1 MGRFL
6 AWMLFCTVPVR
17 AASWLHMSSPSA
29 EVFTDCGERTARAVL
44 NRFEML
50 RRVFRESSTGESP
63 APVKVFVFA
72 SLGEFEKY
80 RPRPNTTGSYEPS
93 GDQDFILLYESEA
106 LKRTASHEYLHMV
119 MNHSSAKLP
128 AWLEEGIPEF
138 YSTVSVSATKV
149 RVGGEIEPHLRL
161 LAFEPWLSAED
172 LALGSPADGRIF
184 YAESWALVHML
195 SLQPP
200 WAGKLPGF
208 IKLLSAGRDP
218 DDAFLE
224 AFGKSMEDAVA
235 ALHSYVRITKEATDV
250 APPAEEA
257 TLSPATKLTPVD
269 AALALARMALHTDH
283 PRIALS
289 LYARAAKENPQSP
302 AAVAGLGELAL
313 AERREQ
319 DAQHE
324 FERAIA
330 MGYRDAE
337 TYFQLALLKNDKTLL
352 EQTLTVDP
360 NFAEAHFLLGV
371 RATDRGDFPAAVDY
385 LRHAVAIKP
394 RRFSYWNALGYAQ
407 AKAGDRAGAS
417 ESARRATQIASGDQE
432 EKMAASLTEL
442 ASQASSEAAPKTKR
456 PDVITPPSWQNRKG
470 DTRVEGTL
478 KRVDCD
484 AVPVR
489 LIVSPADAHGDIEL
503 RIQHPGS
510 VVLTNAEG
518 KSTNLTCGDQ
528 ATPIVVEY
536 IAASKEITRIEF
548 KSVVIMK
555 R

>member
-1 MGRFL
+1 
-6 AWMLFCTVPVR
+6 
-17 AASWLHMSSPSA
+17 MSSPSA
-29 EVFTDCGERTARAVL
+29 EVFTDCGEKTARAVL
-44 NRFEML
+44 NRFEIL
-50 RRVFRESSTGESP
+50 RRVFRESSAGESP
-63 APVKVFVFA
+63 APVKVFIFA
-72 SLGEFEKY
+72 SLSEFEKY
-80 RPRPNTTGSYEPS
+80 RPDSNSAGAYEPS
-93 GDQDFILLYESEA
+93 SDQDFILLYEGEA

-119 MNHSSAKLP
+119 MNHSAAKLP

-138 YSTVSVSATKV
+138 YSTVSVSATKI

-161 LAFEPWLSAED
+161 LALQPWLSAED

-208 IKLLSAGRDP
+208 LKLLSQGRDQ
-218 DDAFLE
+218 DAAFTE
-224 AFGKSMEDAVA
+224 AFGKSMENAVA
-235 ALHSYVRITKEATDV
+235 ALRFYVRGTRQVTDA
-250 APPAEEA
+250 APPSEGVQ
-257 TLSPATKLTPVD
+257 LSPATRLAPVD
-269 AALALARMALHTDH
+269 ATLALARMALHTDH
-283 PRIALS
+283 PRLALS
-289 LYARAAKENPQSP
+289 LFAGAAKDNPQSP
-302 AAVAGLGELAL
+302 PAVVGLGELAL
-313 AERREQ
+313 AEHREP
-319 DAQHE
+319 DAQRE

-330 MGYRDAE
+330 MGDRDAE
-337 TYFQLALLKNDKTLL
+337 TYFQLALLKDDATLL
-352 EQTLTVDP
+352 EQTVIVDP

-371 RATDRGDFPAAVDY
+371 RATDRGDFASAIDH

-407 AKAGDRAGAS
+407 SKAGDRAGAS

-432 EKMAASLTEL
+432 EKIAASLTEL
-442 ASQASSEAAPKTKR
+442 ASAASPEPAPKTKP
-456 PDVITPPSWQNRKG
+456 PDEVTPPSWQNRKG
-470 DTRVEGTL
+470 DARVEGTL

-489 LIVSPADAHGDIEL
+489 LTVSPEDAHGDIEL
-503 RIQHPGS
+503 LIQHPGS

-518 KSTNLTCGDQ
+518 KSTNLTCGEQ
-528 ATPIVVEY
+528 STHIVVEY

>member
-1 MGRFL
+1 
-6 AWMLFCTVPVR
+6 
-17 AASWLHMSSPSA
+17 MSSPSA
-29 EVFTDCGERTARAVL
+29 EVFTDCGEKTARAVL
-44 NRFEML
+44 NRFEIL
-50 RRVFRESSTGESP
+50 RRVFRESSSGESP
-63 APVKVFVFA
+63 APVKVFIFA
-72 SLGEFEKY
+72 SLSEFEKY
-80 RPRPNTTGSYEPS
+80 RPDNNSAGTYEPS
-93 GDQDFILLYESEA
+93 SDQDFILLYENEA

-138 YSTVSVSATKV
+138 YSTLSMNATKV
-149 RVGGEIEPHLRL
+149 RIGGEIEPHLRL
-161 LAFEPWLSAED
+161 LALQPWLSAED

-195 SLQPP
+195 SLHPP

-218 DDAFLE
+218 DEAFTE

-235 ALHSYVRITKEATDV
+235 ALRLYVRSTKETMDA
-250 APPAEEA
+250 APPAEEVK
-257 TLSPATKLTPVD
+257 LSPATKLAPVD
-269 AALALARMALHTDH
+269 ATLALARMALHTDH
-283 PRIALS
+283 PTLALS
-289 LYARAAKENPQSP
+289 LYARAAKDNPQSP
-302 AAVAGLGELAL
+302 AAVVGLGELAL
-313 AERREQ
+313 AEHREQ
-319 DAQHE
+319 DAQRE

-360 NFAEAHFLLGV
+360 NFADAHFLLGV
-371 RATDRGDFPAAVDY
+371 RATDRGDFASAINH

-432 EKMAASLTEL
+432 EKMAASLIEL
-442 ASQASSEAAPKTKR
+442 ASQASPESAESAPKIKR

-478 KRVDCD
+478 KRVDCE
-484 AVPVR
+484 VSPVR
-489 LIVSPADAHGDIEL
+489 LTVSSGTTHTDIEL
-503 RIQHPGS
+503 RILNPATI
-510 VVLTNAEG
+510 VLTNAEG
-518 KSTNLTCGDQ
+518 KSMNLTCGDQ
-528 ATPIVVEY
+528 STPIAVEFL
-536 IAASKEITRIEF
+536 AASKEITRIEF